1 MAKYELSLVKSYVQE
16 WTAEDAI
23 REIIQ
28 NAIDESNRVE
38 DNAMSV
44 EYDPEAKTLTVSNK
58 KSVLTHDTLLLG
70 NTSKATDDNMI
81 GKFGE
86 GYKLGI
92 LVLTRENHPVV
103 IQNYGLKETWKARF
117 VNSRRWKDEVLT
129 IFTEKSQVWSKPPHN
144 NLSFVINNVDQM
156 MYDEVVKNTLF
167 LKDIYTGVY
176 VEDNYKKTS
185 YGNILFEESEKGRV
199 YVNGLFVIT
208 LEDLKYGYDIKA
220 RYIEIGRDRNLIDS
234 YKITKYTTLMWMEIQ
249 DDFEDEIFEL
259 AYSEALDFS
268 YDTEYTSIPET
279 SYENVSYV
287 YAESKA
293 NWLSVRN
300 DVSSFS
306 KKYYQDLKD
315 KYGEDV
321 LFYNNTDELA
331 KTISENAEYL
341 SYKYLDGIKKL
352 PEYIEKLDEAK
363 NLSLTVLENKT
374 FKEYIADLEEWCS
387 DNCNPDDE
395 EGYKLQLIISGLKNI
410 AIDLKSEL
418 LSK

>member
-1 MAKYELSLVKSYVQE
+1 MAKYELSLVKNYVQE

-28 NAIDESNRVE
+28 NAIDESNRIE
-38 DNAMSV
+38 DNTMSV
-44 EYDPEAKTLTVSNK
+44 EYDPEAKTLTISNK

-103 IQNYGLKETWKARF
+103 IQNYGLKETWTARF

-129 IFTEKSQVWSKPPHN
+129 IFTEKSQIWSKPQHN
-144 NLSFVINNVDQM
+144 NLSFVISNVDQG
-156 MYDEVVKNTLF
+156 MYDEVVKKTLF
-167 LKDIYTGVY
+167 LKDIYTGEY

-199 YVNGLFVIT
+199 YVNGLFVTI

-249 DDFEDEIFEL
+249 DDFKDEIFEL

-268 YDTEYTSIPET
+268 YDVSYVSIPE
-279 SYENVSYV
+279 SNSENISSV
-287 YAESKA
+287 YAESTA
-293 NWLSVRN
+293 DWLSVKN
-300 DVSSFS
+300 DVSSFV

-315 KYGEDV
+315 KYGDDV
-321 LFYNNTDELA
+321 LFYNNSDELA
-331 KTISENAEYL
+331 KTISENTEYL
-341 SYKYLDGIKKL
+341 SYKYLDEIKKL

-363 NLSLTVLENKT
+363 ELSLAIIEEKSLE
-374 FKEYIADLEEWCS
+374 ECIVDLEIWK
-387 DNCNPDDE
+387 E
-395 EGYKLQLIISGLKNI
+395 EYLSVDADAEYELESIIVCLKNI
-410 AIDLKSEL
+410 ADKDKII
-418 LSK
+418 

>member
-44 EYDPEAKTLTVSNK
+44 EYDPGEKTLIISNK

-92 LVLTRENHPVV
+92 LVLTRENHPVT
-103 IQNYGLKETWKARF
+103 IQNYGLKETWTARF

-129 IFTEKSQVWSKPPHN
+129 IFTDKSQIWNKPPHN

-156 MYDEVVKNTLF
+156 MYDEVVKKTLF
-167 LKDIYTGVY
+167 LKDIYRGEY
-176 VEDNYKKTS
+176 VEDNYAKTS

-199 YVNGLFVIT
+199 YVNGLFVTT
-208 LEDLKYGYDIKA
+208 LEDLKYGYDIKTK
-220 RYIEIGRDRNLIDS
+220 YIEIGRDRNLIDS
-234 YKITKYTTLMWMEIQ
+234 YKITKYTTLMWMYIQ
-249 DDFEDEIFEL
+249 DDFKDEIFEL

-268 YDTEYTSIPET
+268 YDTEYVSIPET
-279 SYENVSYV
+279 GYENISHV

-293 NWLSVRN
+293 DWLSVRN

-331 KTISENAEYL
+331 KTISENVEYL

-363 NLSLTVLENKT
+363 ELSLTVLENKT
-374 FKEYIADLEEWCS
+374 FKEYIVDLEEWYS
-387 DNCNPDDE
+387 NNCNPDE
-395 EGYKLQLIISGLKNI
+395 EGYKLQLIINGLQNI
-410 AIDLKSEL
+410 ADKD
-418 LSK
+418 KY

>member
-44 EYDPEAKTLTVSNK
+44 EYDPEEKTLTISNK

-129 IFTEKSQVWSKPPHN
+129 IFTDKSQIWNKPPHN
-144 NLSFVINNVDQM
+144 NLSFVINNIDQM
-156 MYDEVVKNTLF
+156 MYDEVVKKTLF
-167 LKDIYTGVY
+167 LKDIYRGEY
-176 VEDNYKKTS
+176 VEDNYAKTS

-199 YVNGLFVIT
+199 YVNGLFVTT
-208 LEDLKYGYDIKA
+208 LEDLRYGYDIKA

-249 DDFEDEIFEL
+249 DDFKDEIFEL

-279 SYENVSYV
+279 GYENISSV
-287 YAESKA
+287 YARSKA
-293 NWLSVRN
+293 DWLSVRN

-315 KYGEDV
+315 KYGDDV
-321 LFYNNTDELA
+321 LFYNNSDELA
-331 KTISENAEYL
+331 KTISENVEYL

-352 PEYIEKLDEAK
+352 PEYIQKLDEAK
-363 NLSLTVLENKT
+363 DLSLAVIEEKSLNEC
-374 FKEYIADLEEWCS
+374 IVDLEIWK
-387 DNCNPDDE
+387 E
-395 EGYKLQLIISGLKNI
+395 EYLSVDADAEYELESIIVCLKNI
-410 AIDLKSEL
+410 ADKNKNI
-418 LSK
+418 

>member
-44 EYDPEAKTLTVSNK
+44 EYDPEEKTLTISNK

-92 LVLTRENHPVV
+92 LVLTRENHPVT
-103 IQNYGLKETWKARF
+103 IQNYGLKETWTARF

-129 IFTEKSQVWSKPPHN
+129 IFTEKSQIWSKPTHN
-144 NLSFVINNVDQM
+144 NLSFVISNVDQG
-156 MYDEVVKNTLF
+156 MYDEVVKKTLF
-167 LKDIYTGVY
+167 LKDVYVGTY

-199 YVNGLFVIT
+199 YVNGLFVTI
-208 LEDLKYGYDIKA
+208 LEDLKYGYDVKA
-220 RYIEIGRDRNLIDS
+220 RYIEIGRDRNLIDTFR
-234 YKITKYTTLMWMEIQ
+234 ITKYTTLMWMEIQ
-249 DDFEDEIFEL
+249 DDFKDEILEL
-259 AYSEALDFS
+259 AHSEALDFS
-268 YDTEYTSIPET
+268 YDVSYVSIPEND
-279 SYENVSYV
+279 YENISSV
-287 YAESKA
+287 YAESTA
-293 NWLSVRN
+293 DWLSVKN
-300 DVSSFS
+300 DVSSFV

-315 KYGEDV
+315 KYGDDV
-321 LFYNNTDELA
+321 LFYNNSDELA

-341 SYKYLDGIKKL
+341 SYKYLDEIKKL

-363 NLSLTVLENKT
+363 DLSIAIIEEKSLE
-374 FKEYIADLEEWCS
+374 ECIVDLEEWYS
-387 DNCNPDDE
+387 DNCNSDDE
-395 EGYKLQLIISGLKNI
+395 EGYTLQLIISSLKNI
-410 AIDLKSEL
+410 SDKGKNI
-418 LSK
+418 

>member
-44 EYDPEAKTLTVSNK
+44 EYDPGEKTLIISNK

-92 LVLTRENHPVV
+92 LVLTRENHPIT

-129 IFTEKSQVWSKPPHN
+129 IFTDKSQIWNKPPHN
-144 NLSFVINNVDQM
+144 NLSFVINNIDQM
-156 MYDEVVKNTLF
+156 MYDEVVKKTLF
-167 LKDIYTGVY
+167 LKDIYRGEY
-176 VEDNYKKTS
+176 VEDNYAKTS

-199 YVNGLFVIT
+199 YVNGLFVTT
-208 LEDLKYGYDIKA
+208 LEDLKYGYDIKTK
-220 RYIEIGRDRNLIDS
+220 YIEIGRDRNLIDS
-234 YKITKYTTLMWMEIQ
+234 YKITKYTTLMWMYIQ
-249 DDFEDEIFEL
+249 DDFKDEIFEL
-259 AYSEALDFS
+259 AYSEAFDFS
-268 YDTEYTSIPET
+268 YDTEYVSIPET
-279 SYENVSYV
+279 GYENISHV

-293 NWLSVRN
+293 DWLSVRN

-306 KKYYQDLKD
+306 QKYYQDLKD

-363 NLSLTVLENKT
+363 ELSLTVLENKT
-374 FKEYIADLEEWCS
+374 LKEYIVDLEEWYS
-387 DNCNPDDE
+387 DNCNQDE
-395 EGYKLQLIISGLKNI
+395 EGYKLQLIISGLQNI
-410 AIDLKSEL
+410 ADKD
-418 LSK
+418 KY

>member
-44 EYDPEAKTLTVSNK
+44 EYDPEAKTLTISNK

-92 LVLTRENHPVV
+92 LVLTRENHPVT
-103 IQNYGLKETWKARF
+103 IQNYGLKETWTARF

-129 IFTEKSQVWSKPPHN
+129 IFTEKSQIWNKPPHN
-144 NLSFVINNVDQM
+144 NLSFVISNVDQS
-156 MYDEVVKNTLF
+156 MYDEVVEKTLF
-167 LKDIYTGVY
+167 LKDIYTGEY

-199 YVNGLFVIT
+199 YVNGLFVTI

-249 DDFEDEIFEL
+249 DDFKDEILEL
-259 AYSEALDFS
+259 AHSEALDFS
-268 YDTEYTSIPET
+268 YDVSYVSIPE
-279 SYENVSYV
+279 SNSENISSV
-287 YAESKA
+287 YAESTA
-293 NWLSVRN
+293 DWLSVKN
-300 DVSSFS
+300 DVSSFVQ
-306 KKYYQDLKD
+306 KYYQDLKD
-315 KYGEDV
+315 KYGDDV
-321 LFYNNTDELA
+321 LFYNNSDELA

-341 SYKYLDGIKKL
+341 SYKYLDKIKKL

-363 NLSLTVLENKT
+363 DLSIAIIEEKSLE
-374 FKEYIADLEEWCS
+374 ECIVDLEEWYS
-387 DNCNPDDE
+387 DNCNSDDE
-395 EGYKLQLIISGLKNI
+395 EGYKLQLIISSLKNI
-410 AIDLKSEL
+410 ADKDKNI
-418 LSK
+418 

>member
-44 EYDPEAKTLTVSNK
+44 EYDPEEKTLTISNK

-92 LVLTRENHPVV
+92 LVLTRENHPVT
-103 IQNYGLKETWKARF
+103 IQNYGLKETWMARF

-129 IFTEKSQVWSKPPHN
+129 IFTEKSQIWSKPTHN
-144 NLSFVINNVDQM
+144 NLSFVISNVDQG

-167 LKDIYTGVY
+167 LKDIYTGEY

-234 YKITKYTTLMWMEIQ
+234 YKITKYTTLMWMYIQ
-249 DDFEDEIFEL
+249 DDFKDEIFEL

-268 YDTEYTSIPET
+268 YDVSYVSIPE
-279 SYENVSYV
+279 SNSENISSV
-287 YAESKA
+287 YAESTA
-293 NWLSVRN
+293 DWLSVKN
-300 DVSSFS
+300 DVSSFV

-315 KYGEDV
+315 KYGDDV
-321 LFYNNTDELA
+321 LFYNNSDELA
-331 KTISENAEYL
+331 KTISENTEYL
-341 SYKYLDGIKKL
+341 SYKYLDEIKKL

-363 NLSLTVLENKT
+363 ELSLAIIEEKSLE
-374 FKEYIADLEEWCS
+374 ECIVDLEEWYS
-387 DNCNPDDE
+387 DNCNSDDE

-410 AIDLKSEL
+410 ADKD
-418 LSK
+418 KY

>member
-129 IFTEKSQVWSKPPHN
+129 IFTDKSQIWNKPPHN
-144 NLSFVINNVDQM
+144 NLSFVINNIDQM
-156 MYDEVVKNTLF
+156 MYDEVVKKTLF
-167 LKDIYTGVY
+167 LKDIYRGEY
-176 VEDNYKKTS
+176 VEDNYAKTS

-199 YVNGLFVIT
+199 YVNGLFVTT
-208 LEDLKYGYDIKA
+208 LEDLKYGYDIKTK
-220 RYIEIGRDRNLIDS
+220 YIEIGRDRNLIDS

-249 DDFEDEIFEL
+249 DDFKDEIFEL

-268 YDTEYTSIPET
+268 YGTEYVSIPET
-279 SYENVSYV
+279 GYENISHV

-293 NWLSVRN
+293 DWLSVRN

-306 KKYYQDLKD
+306 QKYYQDLKD

-331 KTISENAEYL
+331 KTISENVEYL
-341 SYKYLDGIKKL
+341 SYKYLDGINKL

-363 NLSLTVLENKT
+363 ELSLTVLENKT
-374 FKEYIADLEEWCS
+374 LKEYIVDLEEWDS
-387 DNCNPDDE
+387 DNWNQDE
-395 EGYKLQLIISGLKNI
+395 EGYKLQLIISGLQNI
-410 AIDLKSEL
+410 ADKDKII
-418 LSK
+418 

>member
-92 LVLTRENHPVV
+92 LVLTRENHPVT
-103 IQNYGLKETWKARF
+103 IQNYGLKETWTARF

-129 IFTEKSQVWSKPPHN
+129 IFTEKSQIWSKPPHN
-144 NLSFVINNVDQM
+144 NLSFVISNVNQS
-156 MYDEVVKNTLF
+156 MYDEVVKKTLF
-167 LKDIYTGVY
+167 LKAIYTGEY
-176 VEDNYKKTS
+176 VEDNYAKTS
-185 YGNILFEESEKGRV
+185 YGNILFEKSEKGRV
-199 YVNGLFVIT
+199 YVNGLFVTT

-220 RYIEIGRDRNLIDS
+220 KYIEIGRDRNLIDS
-234 YKITKYTTLMWMEIQ
+234 YKITKYTTLIWMEIQ
-249 DDFEDEIFEL
+249 DDFKDEIFEL
-259 AYSEALDFS
+259 AYGEALDFS
-268 YDTEYTSIPET
+268 YDTEYASIPET
-279 SYENVSYV
+279 GYENISSV
-287 YAESKA
+287 YARSKA
-293 NWLSVRN
+293 DWLSVIN

-363 NLSLTVLENKT
+363 ELSLAIIEEKSLE
-374 FKEYIADLEEWCS
+374 ECIVDLEIWK
-387 DNCNPDDE
+387 E
-395 EGYKLQLIISGLKNI
+395 EYLSVDADAEYELESIIVCLKNI
-410 AIDLKSEL
+410 ADKDKII
-418 LSK
+418 

>member
-44 EYDPEAKTLTVSNK
+44 EYDPEEKTLTISNK

-103 IQNYGLKETWKARF
+103 IQNYGLKETWTARF

-129 IFTEKSQVWSKPPHN
+129 IFTEKSQIWSKPPHN
-144 NLSFVINNVDQM
+144 NLSFVISNVDQG
-156 MYDEVVKNTLF
+156 MYDEVVKKTLF
-167 LKDIYTGVY
+167 LKDIYTGEY

-234 YKITKYTTLMWMEIQ
+234 YEITKYTTLMWIEIQ
-249 DDFEDEIFEL
+249 DDFKDEIFEL
-259 AYSEALDFS
+259 AYSESLDFS
-268 YDTEYTSIPET
+268 YGISYISVPE
-279 SYENVSYV
+279 SNSENISSV
-287 YAESKA
+287 YAESTA
-293 NWLSVRN
+293 DWISVKN
-300 DVSSFS
+300 DVSSFIQ
-306 KKYYQDLKD
+306 KYYQDLKD
-315 KYGEDV
+315 KYGDDV
-321 LFYNNTDELA
+321 LFYNNSDELA

-341 SYKYLDGIKKL
+341 SYKYLDEIKKL

-363 NLSLTVLENKT
+363 DLSIAIIEEKSLE
-374 FKEYIADLEEWCS
+374 ECIVDLEEWYS
-387 DNCNPDDE
+387 DNCNSDDE
-395 EGYKLQLIISGLKNI
+395 EGYTLQLIISSLKNI
-410 AIDLKSEL
+410 SDKD
-418 LSK
+418 KYW

>member
-44 EYDPEAKTLTVSNK
+44 EYDPEAKTLTISNK

-92 LVLTRENHPVV
+92 LVLTRENHPVT
-103 IQNYGLKETWKARF
+103 IQNYGLKETWTGRF

-129 IFTEKSQVWSKPPHN
+129 IFTEKSQIWSKPTHN
-144 NLSFVINNVDQM
+144 NLSFVISNVDQG
-156 MYDEVVKNTLF
+156 MYDEVVKKTLF
-167 LKDIYTGVY
+167 LKDIYTGEY

-199 YVNGLFVIT
+199 YVNGLFVTI

-249 DDFEDEIFEL
+249 YDFKDEVFEL

-268 YDTEYTSIPET
+268 YDVSYVSIPE
-279 SYENVSYV
+279 SDSENISSV
-287 YAESKA
+287 YAESTA
-293 NWLSVRN
+293 DWLSVKN
-300 DVSSFS
+300 DVSSFV

-315 KYGEDV
+315 KYGDDV
-321 LFYNNTDELA
+321 LFYNNSDELA
-331 KTISENAEYL
+331 KTISENTEYL
-341 SYKYLDGIKKL
+341 SYKYLDEIKKL
-352 PEYIEKLDEAK
+352 PEYIKKLDEAK
-363 NLSLTVLENKT
+363 DLSLAVIEEKSLNEC
-374 FKEYIADLEEWCS
+374 IVDLEEWYS
-387 DNCNPDDE
+387 DNCNSDDE
-395 EGYKLQLIISGLKNI
+395 EGYKLQLIISSLKNI
-410 AIDLKSEL
+410 ADKD
-418 LSK
+418 KY